1 MTGKLLK
8 AAAALLAALAL
19 GGCVNANFKLF
30 TDATDPLKEQAL
42 AGSGPGKV
50 LMIPIHG
57 MISASPDGNFMKSNP
72 SVVQDV
78 VSQLDMA
85 SKDKE
90 VRAVL
95 LVVNSPG
102 GTVTASDM
110 IYNELMKFKAKTGAK
125 VVVSMLDVAASGG
138 YYVSLPADC
147 IYAHP
152 TTVTGS
158 VGVIF
163 IRPQVYGLLDK
174 IGVSVHAD
182 TSGKYKDM
190 GSPFRKPLPD
200 EDKLFSK
207 LVEDLAKKFTDKV
220 RQRRALSD
228 KAMEEIATAKV
239 FSADDALAVGLV
251 DKVGYLEDAIG
262 KAKELGGLRHDAKL
276 VVYRRDSFPNDN
288 IYNMSTSAGPE
299 KPLVDTGAIGRLATM
314 QAGFYYL
321 WPAATP

>member
-1 MTGKLLK
+1 MARKLLSI
-8 AAAALLAALAL
+8 AAALCAAALL

-30 TDATDPLKEQAL
+30 TDATDPLKEQVL
-42 AGSGPGKV
+42 DGSGYGKV

-85 SKDKE
+85 AKDKD

-110 IYNELMKFKAKTGAK
+110 IYNELMKFKARSGAK
-125 VVVSMLDVAASGG
+125 VVVTMLDVAASGG
-138 YYVSLPADC
+138 YYISLPADY

-190 GSPFRKPLPD
+190 GSPFRKPQPD

-239 FSADDALAVGLV
+239 FSADDAVAIGLV
-251 DKVGYLEDAIG
+251 DKTGYMEDAVA
-262 KAKELGGLRHDAKL
+262 KAKELGGLSKDAKL

-288 IYNMSTSAGPE
+288 IYNMSTSAGPD
-299 KPLVDTGAIGRLATM
+299 KPLVDTGAIGRMATM
-314 QAGFYYL
+314 QSGFYYV
-321 WPAATP
+321 WPAAMP

>member
-1 MTGKLLK
+1 MTRKLLHV
-8 AAAALLAALAL
+8 ALAL
-19 GGCVNANFKLF
+19 SAMALLGGCINANLKLF
-30 TDATDPLKEQAL
+30 TDATDPLKEQVL
-42 AGSGPGKV
+42 DGAGRGKV
-50 LMIPIHG
+50 LMIPVHG

-85 SKDKE
+85 SKDHE
-90 VRAVL
+90 IRSVL

-110 IYNELMKFKAKTGAK
+110 IYNELMKFKARTGAK
-125 VVVSMLDVAASGG
+125 VVVCMLDIAASGG
-138 YYVSLPADC
+138 YYIALPADY

-163 IRPQVYGLLDK
+163 IRPQVYGLFDK
-174 IGVSVHAD
+174 IGVAVHAD

-190 GSPFRKPLPD
+190 GSPFRKPSPE
-200 EDKLFSK
+200 EDQLFSK
-207 LVEDLAKKFTDKV
+207 LVENLAKKFTDKV

-228 KAMEEIATAKV
+228 AAMKEIETAKV
-239 FSADDALAVGLV
+239 FSADDAVAAGLV
-251 DKVGYLEDAIG
+251 DKTGYFEDAVA
-262 KAKELGGLRHDAKL
+262 KAKDLGGLPKDAKL
-276 VVYRRDSFPNDN
+276 IVYRRDSFPNDN
-288 IYNMSTSAGPE
+288 IYNMSTSAGPS

-314 QAGFYYL
+314 QAGFYYV
-321 WPAATP
+321 WPAAMP